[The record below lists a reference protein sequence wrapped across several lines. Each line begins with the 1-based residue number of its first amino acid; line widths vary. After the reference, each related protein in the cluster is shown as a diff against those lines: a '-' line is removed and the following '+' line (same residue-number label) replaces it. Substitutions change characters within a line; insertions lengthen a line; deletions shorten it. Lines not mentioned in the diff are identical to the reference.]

1 MQVFEDY
8 FGNNAF
14 KEGFSMYP
22 LLMRPKSRG
31 RISLKSSDP
40 KDYPLIQPNYLKHPD
55 DIKILIE
62 GTYSTLVHISIIS
75 LFKHSVAEPTKH
87 GCSQIVFW
95 LHNHDLHE
103 SWKITK
109 IWFSN
114 SILYVKNQS
123 NDFDF
128 FLFIWLW
135 DYSLIT
141 IRGPYICHAT
151 HCQALDPNPPKVSF
165 YWIDPHSQSM

>member
-1 MQVFEDY
+1 MHFPEGLENTPSKRTRMQVFEDY

-62 GTYSTLVHISIIS
+62 GTYSTLVHI
-75 LFKHSVAEPTKH
+75 K
-87 GCSQIVFW
+87 
-95 LHNHDLHE
+95 
-103 SWKITK
+103 
-109 IWFSN
+109 
-114 SILYVKNQS
+114 
-123 NDFDF
+123 
-128 FLFIWLW
+128 
-135 DYSLIT
+135 
-141 IRGPYICHAT
+141 
-151 HCQALDPNPPKVSF
+151 
-165 YWIDPHSQSM
+165 